1 MTQGRGI
8 QVPSRKFPIAE
19 ARRIFGIPEFDGPR
33 IRPHPKAVCPV
44 PCRSIPDT
52 EALASR
58 PATGLSSPHERND
71 FDALDATGT
80 LRQAGFGEYQAEA
93 VVAVVRAS
101 RAGLATK
108 DDLDNLEGRV
118 NARFAELET
127 RLTVRFFGG
136 LFATG
141 GPIVAV
147 MAALELFG

>member
-1 MTQGRGI
+1 MNGT
-8 QVPSRKFPIAE
+8 
-19 ARRIFGIPEFDGPR
+19 
-33 IRPHPKAVCPV
+33 
-44 PCRSIPDT
+44 T
-52 EALASR
+52 
-58 PATGLSSPHERND
+58 

-108 DDLDNLEGRV
+108 DDIDNLEGRV

-127 RLTVRFFGG
+127 CLTFRFFGG

>member
-1 MTQGRGI
+1 MNGT
-8 QVPSRKFPIAE
+8 
-19 ARRIFGIPEFDGPR
+19 
-33 IRPHPKAVCPV
+33 
-44 PCRSIPDT
+44 T
-52 EALASR
+52 
-58 PATGLSSPHERND
+58 

-80 LRQAGFGEYQAEA
+80 LRQAGFDERQAEA
-93 VVAVVRAS
+93 VDAVV

-141 GPIVAV
+141 GLIVAV
-147 MAALELFG
+147 MAALKLFG